1 MYLSPFSC
9 KTEQW
14 LNYEFGDG
22 KTQKFCGDTG
32 AFDKIQYIS
41 PTPKEQTEIKSNDE
55 TRKTEPKRHYFYC
68 LSVDVN
74 HKWAFG

>member
-1 MYLSPFSC
+1 M
-9 KTEQW
+9 
-14 LNYEFGDG
+14 G
-22 KTQKFCGDTG
+22 KHYNFVVTLVPLTR
-32 AFDKIQYIS
+32 YIS